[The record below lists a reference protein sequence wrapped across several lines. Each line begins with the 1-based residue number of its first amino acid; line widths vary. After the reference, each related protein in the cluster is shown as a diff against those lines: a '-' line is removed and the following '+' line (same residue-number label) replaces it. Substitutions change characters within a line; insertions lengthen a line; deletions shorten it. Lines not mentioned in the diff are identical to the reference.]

1 MFPVAGITDRRSGRA
16 TDRLVLHG
24 SSGMRAGDVRSSGVV
39 AMRPM
44 SRATLATLLGPS
56 WLGVSQR
63 PASGRGTAPVTPGRP
78 ASGKHGPFGTPLA
91 ATSGSD
97 NNYVGD
103 FYPGTTDTL
112 NDSASSVR
120 NAYSNNDV
128 VWHVDDAYGGAALC
142 IDSGKER
149 GYLYGLNDAFSSHS
163 IAVDGTC

>member
-1 MFPVAGITDRRSGRA
+1 
-16 TDRLVLHG
+16 
-24 SSGMRAGDVRSSGVV
+24 
-39 AMRPM
+39 M
-44 SRATLATLLGPS
+44 SRATLATLLGLVLVGS
-56 WLGVSQR
+56 L
-63 PASGRGTAPVTPGRP
+63 PATSVWAWDSTCHSGEACIW
-78 ASGKHGPFGTPLA
+78 KHGPFGTPLA